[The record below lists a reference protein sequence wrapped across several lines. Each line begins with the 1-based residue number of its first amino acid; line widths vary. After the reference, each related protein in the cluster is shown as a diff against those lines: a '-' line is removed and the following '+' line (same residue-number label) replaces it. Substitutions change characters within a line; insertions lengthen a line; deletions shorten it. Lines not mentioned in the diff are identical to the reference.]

1 MIGQTSNQRFLTVLL
16 VFQHYTGSFIIVPT
30 LPGVVVSQTWHY
42 KGQIEKVN
50 VPKVFSY

>member
-1 MIGQTSNQRFLTVLL
+1 VQV

-30 LPGVVVSQTWHY
+30 LPCVVVSLTWHY

-50 VPKVFSY
+50 VLMVFSY